1 MLFGGVLGL
10 HAFDYVLWIAAPCLQ
25 ACVLFFM
32 RKRGLATQFPMFCK
46 YIAFQIVTDVLLL
59 MVQPI
64 SYWLYYYVYWT
75 ITAVSVL
82 VTFALID
89 ELFRVAFRN
98 FSAIRNLGSSV
109 FRWGASLLLLGA
121 IATTLGS
128 TGDQRIGHLSS
139 LILAADRGARAMIC
153 LLALLLLLG
162 ARYLRIPTLSC
173 LFGIALGFA
182 AYTFFKV
189 FVDSAILQ
197 RFSSDHTVS
206 QVNSIVY
213 LSSCVLWVFYA
224 KHGIRLPDHVV
235 QDQPLLPEGRAATG
249 QPLLEVINSMVE
261 HSMQKWQKTQ

>member
-1 MLFGGVLGL
+1 LLFGGVLRL

-25 ACVLFFM
+25 GCVLYYL
-32 RKRGLATQFPMFCK
+32 RKRGLSSQFPMFCK
-46 YIAFQIVTDVLLL
+46 YMVFQIVTDALLL
-59 MVQPI
+59 IVQPI

-89 ELFRVAFRN
+89 ELFRLAFRN
-98 FSAIRNLGSSV
+98 FSAIRNLGSSI
-109 FRWGASLLLLGA
+109 FRWGTSVLLLGA
-121 IATTLGS
+121 ITATLSFTH
-128 TGDQRIGHLSS
+128 DQKLSGLSS
-139 LILAADRGARAMIC
+139 LILAADRGARGMIC

-173 LFGIALGFA
+173 LFGIALGFVT
-182 AYTFFKV
+182 YTFFKV

-197 RFSSDHTVS
+197 HVSSAHAIS

-213 LSSCVLWVFYA
+213 LSSCVLWIFYA
-224 KHGIRLPDHVV
+224 KNGIPLPDH
-235 QDQPLLPEGRAATG
+235 QLREESSMPEGRAATG